1 MKPKLLVVEL
11 WGIGDLVLT
20 TPFLRAA
27 AGQFELTL
35 LAKPLARE
43 LQPRLWPGVEVMPFA
58 FPWTAFKGKYNLMRW
73 PWRDLASLARQLRLR
88 RFDIAVSARWDPR
101 DHFLLGLTGAGRRVG
116 FPRLG
121 SGLFLSERLLL
132 PGPGA
137 HRYENWRVLGRH
149 LGIELPAKGRLVTP
163 LRKPDTILIHSGA
176 AQPARV
182 WPLERFQVL
191 AAQLR
196 QNHCTVQIV
205 CDPAQR
211 EWWIS
216 HGENVRVPASISELM
231 AQIDGAGLFV
241 GNDSGPGHLAA
252 IMGVPTF
259 TLFGNQFPSLFAPL
273 HPEAE
278 WIEGGP
284 CPYKPCYD
292 SCRFAKPECLWSVGA
307 SDAWVKL
314 KSFAEK
320 HLEGKPNGNSSRK
333 ERETPQK

>member
-1 MKPKLLVVEL
+1 MKRKLLVVEL
-11 WGIGDLVLT
+11 WAMGDLVLT

-27 AGQFELTL
+27 AGQFDLTL
-35 LAKPLARE
+35 LAKPLARD
-43 LQPRLWPGVEVMPFA
+43 LQPRLWPGVETIPFT
-58 FPWTAFKGKYNLMRW
+58 FPWTAFKEKYNLVRW
-73 PWRDLASLARQLRLR
+73 PWRNMASLARQLRSC
-88 RFDIAVSARWDPR
+88 RFDVAVSARWDPR
-101 DHFLLGLTGAGRRVG
+101 DHFLLGLTGAQRRLG

-121 SGLFLSERLLL
+121 SGLFLTERLSL

-149 LGIELPAKGRLVTP
+149 LGIDLPTKGQLAAP
-163 LRKPDTILIHSGA
+163 MRKPETVLIHSGA
-176 AQPARV
+176 AQPTRV
-182 WPLERFQVL
+182 WPLDRFHCLV
-191 AAQLR
+191 AQLR
-196 QNHCTVQIV
+196 ENHCVVQII

-211 EWWIS
+211 EWWVS
-216 HGENVRVPASISELM
+216 HGENVIVPAGISALM

-278 WIEGGP
+278 WVEGSP

-292 SCRFAKPECLWSVGA
+292 SCHFAKPECLLSISA

-314 KSFAEK
+314 KPFVEK
-320 HLEGKPNGNSSRK
+320 HFARPPSGDKATIR
-333 ERETPQK
+333 